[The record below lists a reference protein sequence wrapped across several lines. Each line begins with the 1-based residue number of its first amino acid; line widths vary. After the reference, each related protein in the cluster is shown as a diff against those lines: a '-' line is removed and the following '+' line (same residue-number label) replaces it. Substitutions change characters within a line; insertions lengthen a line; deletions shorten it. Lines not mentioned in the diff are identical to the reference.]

1 MAREWVNILPQDL
14 IDLYR
19 QAGFG
24 SGKKRGFGQR
34 PAVLAVD
41 LQYAQVGD
49 KPEPVLESVKKYPQ
63 SAGAEGWEA
72 LERIKELIETARRC
86 TVPVIFTQ
94 IKRDP
99 FDAKAKRWPSK
110 IPPAKGPLPR
120 KPDDLIEGIEPRPD
134 EILIT
139 KKASSAF
146 HGTNLMDYLV
156 SMQVDALIIA
166 GATTGSCVR
175 STALDASSHGY
186 LPLVVEDCVFDR
198 HPLRHAIHLFDLDSM
213 NSDIVTL
220 QEVKEYMEGLSAEQ
234 TSAEPA
240 SAAVAAGR

>member
-1 MAREWVNILPQDL
+1 MAREWVKQLPPDL
-14 IDLYR
+14 IELYR

-24 SGKKRGFGQR
+24 LGKKRGFGQR

-41 LQYAQVGD
+41 LQYVQVGD
-49 KPEPVLESVKKYPQ
+49 KPEPVLESIKKYPQ

-72 LERIKELIETARRC
+72 LARIKELIEIARRC

-99 FDAKAKRWPSK
+99 FDAKARRWPSK
-110 IPPAKGPLPR
+110 IPPAKGPLPQ
-120 KPDDLIEGIEPRPD
+120 KPDDLIDGFEPRPD

-156 SMQVDALIIA
+156 SMQIDALIIV
-166 GATTGSCVR
+166 GCTTGSCVR
-175 STALDASSHGY
+175 ATALDASAHGY
-186 LPLVVEDCVFDR
+186 LPLIVEDCVFDR

-220 QEVKEYMEGLSAEQ
+220 QEVKEYMERFSAEQ
-234 TSAEPA
+234 ASAEPA
-240 SAAVAAGR
+240 SAPAVAGR